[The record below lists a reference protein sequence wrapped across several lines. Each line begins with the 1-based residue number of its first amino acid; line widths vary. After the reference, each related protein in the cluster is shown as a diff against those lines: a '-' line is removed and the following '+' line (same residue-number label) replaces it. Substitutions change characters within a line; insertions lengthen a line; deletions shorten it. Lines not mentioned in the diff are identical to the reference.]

1 MCVCE
6 CVCECVC
13 VCVCMRVCVCVCVCV
28 RACVHACVRM
38 CVRVLLCS
46 PARVCLCVG
55 DDTVTGGAVMLIT
68 GLLYLCVHATGNYS
82 STKCQ
87 RDVKNNVSPLK
98 QTVLPSVCVC
108 VCVCVVVCCCVC
120 A

>member
-1 MCVCE
+1 MCGTLKEFTETVCWRRAE
-6 CVCECVC
+6 GKRGEEESCWSSQCES
-13 VCVCMRVCVCVCVCV
+13 VCVCVCVSVCV
-28 RACVHACVRM
+28 CVERWGVR
-38 CVRVLLCS
+38 
-46 PARVCLCVG
+46 
-55 DDTVTGGAVMLIT
+55 LIR

-108 VCVCVVVCCCVC
+108 VCVSD
-120 A
+120 